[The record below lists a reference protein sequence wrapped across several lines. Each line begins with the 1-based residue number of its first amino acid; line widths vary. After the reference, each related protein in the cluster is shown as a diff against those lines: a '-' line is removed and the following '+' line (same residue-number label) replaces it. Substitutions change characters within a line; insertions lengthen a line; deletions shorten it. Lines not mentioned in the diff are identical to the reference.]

1 MSCPGSFPG
10 VTIPS
15 RMRMRAD
22 LRLSLALSVVIA
34 LATSVGLAGG
44 FSGRLLPAPV
54 DGGFRMDGYWVWCGS
69 VIRGED
75 GRYHMFASR
84 WPKRYPFFEGYV
96 FYSEVVRASADR
108 PEGPYR
114 FEEIVLPVR
123 GENLWDGRMTH
134 NPTLHKSGDTFLLY
148 YIGSTYAGDAPGEEE
163 LRSGKAKLGRSY
175 DNIRIGL
182 ATAKSVRGP
191 WVRRDRPILEPRPGK
206 WDGKIVTNPAACV
219 RRDGSVLL
227 IYRSNTPQGLR
238 LGAARAATFEG
249 PYERIS
255 DEPVLQL
262 PGGNFVE
269 GPYIWDAGGHF
280 EMVAKDM
287 TGGITGEKHAGVHA
301 LSDDGLNWRPAPQP
315 KAYSRTVKWSDG
327 AETTQGS
334 LERPQLLFE
343 NGKPAYLFAATADGP
358 GGFRAASNTWNLVI
372 PLRIE

>member
-1 MSCPGSFPG
+1 
-10 VTIPS
+10 
-15 RMRMRAD
+15 MRAD

-114 FEEIVLPVR
+114 FEEVVLPVR

-249 PYERIS
+249 HYERIS

-269 GPYIWDAGGHF
+269 DPYIWDAGGHF